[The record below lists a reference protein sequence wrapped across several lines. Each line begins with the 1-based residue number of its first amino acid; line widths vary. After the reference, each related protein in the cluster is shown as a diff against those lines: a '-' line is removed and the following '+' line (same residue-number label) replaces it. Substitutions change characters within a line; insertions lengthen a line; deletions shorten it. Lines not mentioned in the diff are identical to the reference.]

1 MTTSKPE
8 EQTDYLAEILAALE
22 SEDSLKVQDILADLH
37 PADIAGVLEGIPP
50 EQRHSVWRQVDPET
64 MGEVLVEVPE
74 AVRSDLLED
83 MDHSALVTA
92 VQGLETDDIADLL
105 PELSA
110 EVTAEILFFMDKQ
123 GRQRLDAVLSFP
135 EDTAGGLMNVDAVT
149 VRENITL
156 QVVLRYLRLHSELPE
171 YMNELYV
178 VDRTH
183 RLTGTLQL
191 AKILTSDPKL
201 LVRDV
206 MDENTNKLTVLMPD
220 REVAAAFER
229 YNLINAPV
237 VDEDGRLLGRITVDD
252 VVDVIRE
259 EADHSVMAP
268 AGLSEEVDIFAPV
281 IRSARDRAVWL
292 GVNLITAVIASWV
305 IGLFEDT
312 IRKVIALAVLM
323 PIVASMG
330 GNAGTQTVTLV
341 VRGLAVG
348 TITDANARRLLVRE
362 LMVGVL
368 NSMLWALIVALV
380 AVAWFHN
387 LALGLIIAL
396 AMIIN
401 LVFAAL
407 AGVIIPVAVHR
418 LGIDPAL
425 ASGVALTTV
434 TDVVGFLAFLGLAT
448 LFLI

>member
-1 MTTSKPE
+1 MTTLKPQ
-8 EQTDYLAEILAALE
+8 EQTDYLVEILAALE
-22 SEDSLKVQDILADLH
+22 SEDSLKVQDILADIH

-123 GRQRLDAVLSFP
+123 GRQRLDAALSFP

-149 VRENITL
+149 VRGNITL
-156 QVVLRYLRLHSELPE
+156 QVVLRYLRLRGELPE

-183 RLTGTLQL
+183 RLIGALQL
-191 AKILTSDPKL
+191 AKILTTDPKL
-201 LVRDV
+201 LVHDV
-206 MDENTNKLTVLMPD
+206 MDEDTNKLTALMPD

-237 VDEDGRLLGRITVDD
+237 VDEDERLLGRITVDD

-281 IRSARDRAVWL
+281 VRSARDRALWL

-305 IGLFEDT
+305 IGLFEDA
-312 IRKVIALAVLM
+312 IEKVVALAVLM

-348 TITDANARRLLVRE
+348 TITDANARGLLVRE

-380 AVAWFHN
+380 AIAWFHN
-387 LALGLIIAL
+387 LALGLIIAI

-407 AGVIIPVAVHR
+407 AGVAIPIAVRR